1 MVLANCSSSSRSRSS
16 SFSSHLRA
24 ACNAAEEPLINVS
37 RAWDTASLASRHACR
52 VRLTRLELA
61 EEGCPARADAGK
73 FIKHRFG
80 GHRSG
85 GALES
90 GRHTD
95 CCDLC
100 SHLYLADM
108 NGVLKKE

>member
-1 MVLANCSSSSRSRSS
+1 MVLAHGSCSSRTRSS

-52 VRLTRLELA
+52 VSLTRLELA

-80 GHRSG
+80 GPRIG
-85 GALES
+85 GALDN
-90 GRHTD
+90 GRPTYYFV
-95 CCDLC
+95 LC
-100 SHLYLADM
+100 LHLDLADM
-108 NGVLKKE
+108 H